1 MRNELCSDVT
11 IKALILAF
19 ACVTFLHP
27 NDAFAQASGPL
38 FDSGTNFLNALVGL
52 LTSTWA
58 RAIGIIAVAILG
70 IMYMLGRISMQI
82 TIAVVVGI
90 ILVFGAPSI
99 VDSVAGSIG

>member
-1 MRNELCSDVT
+1 MTSKHRTDILHNFAVF
-11 IKALILAF
+11 ALACAF
-19 ACVTFLHP
+19 MLYAAP
-27 NDAFAQASGPL
+27 AFAQSSGPL
-38 FDSGTNFLNALVGL
+38 FDSGTNFLNALSAL

-70 IMYMLGRISMQI
+70 IMYMLGRISMQV

-90 ILVFGAPSI
+90 ILVFGAPAI

>member
-1 MRNELCSDVT
+1 MKFKFRSDIA
-11 IKALILAF
+11 IKTLVLTLACIALF
-19 ACVTFLHP
+19 HP
-27 NDAFAQASGPL
+27 TDAFAQASGPL